1 VIIILSARVCGG
13 TVRWRGLFILL
24 CFVSRIDLL
33 ISVVC
38 LPPQNMS
45 VVLLTRQYYHFF
57 KACMCPP
64 AQCPCYMNYLNVCL
78 SAKERKEKK
87 KKKGTTVVE
96 SKIESK
102 P

>member
-1 VIIILSARVCGG
+1 
-13 TVRWRGLFILL
+13 LL

-78 SAKERKEKK
+78 SAISRKGKERKEEEKRHH
-87 KKKGTTVVE
+87 GRREQDREQTVGN
-96 SKIESK
+96 
-102 P
+102 